1 MPQTPHFVTALQ
13 KKFSELVELKPR
25 PLVFRG
31 KFQFGDHFA
40 ECCRSF
46 SISVPTW
53 PMLSPN
59 AKFSLQIGNWG
70 PNLECGDPKM
80 KLGTRILVWEEQRPI
95 GRTKTKS
102 GRRNCRYPR
111 NSRIRNNF
119 RQWRAQ
125 FHNRGL
131 QKPNAVEEH

>member
-1 MPQTPHFVTALQ
+1 
-13 KKFSELVELKPR
+13 
-25 PLVFRG
+25 
-31 KFQFGDHFA
+31 
-40 ECCRSF
+40 
-46 SISVPTW
+46 
-53 PMLSPN
+53 MLSPN
-59 AKFSLQIGNWG
+59 AKFSLQIGNWA
-70 PNLECGDPKM
+70 PNLEFGDPKM

-125 FHNRGL
+125 IHNRGL
-131 QKPNAVEEH
+131 QKPKAVGEHRRGRKNLAAGPNKKKRG